1 MSMVNLTIDG
11 QAIEVPAGSTILA
24 AAKTLGIDIPTLCHL
39 DMEKQFNQQ
48 AAACRVCVVEIEK
61 RRNLAPACATSVME
75 GMVILTESPR
85 VVEARKTVI
94 NLMLSDHPLDCLTCG
109 QAGNCS
115 LQDLCY
121 RYDIEQT
128 DYPGMRNDFPLD
140 DSNEFY
146 VRNLNKCVACRRCV
160 QICSNYQQTNAIGF
174 GNRGFTT
181 HPVAPFDKKM
191 TDSICVSCGNCV
203 SACPTGA
210 LQPKSKEKFRFW
222 EVDRVK
228 TTCSYC
234 GVGCE
239 MNLLVKNNK
248 VVGVEPSNGA
258 ANEGLLCVKGKF
270 GYNFINHPDRLTTP
284 LIKKDGKLV
293 PASWDEAYELIA
305 RKLNETKS
313 NFGADAL
320 AGFASARVTN
330 EENYLFMKMVRAV
343 FGTNNVD
350 HCARLCHASTVAG
363 LATTLG
369 SGAMTNS
376 IAEVLNSDVIFVTG
390 SNTTETHPVIGS
402 KIRRAVANGAKLIVA
417 EPRCIDLVKQADVF
431 MQITPGTNVA
441 LYNGMMNVIIEEG
454 LQDEAFIK
462 QRCENYEELA
472 KVIKEYTP
480 ERVAEICGIN
490 AEDIRVAAR
499 LYAKAKAASIFYS
512 MGVTQHSTGT
522 SGVMGTSNLAL
533 LCGQIGKESSGV
545 NPLRGQNNVQ
555 GACDMGCLPG
565 DFTGY
570 QKVANPEAV
579 AKFEKAWGVKL
590 STEPGHTVTEII
602 PMAGKG
608 EIKFLYIMG
617 ENPMLSD
624 PDQKH
629 VRAGLEALD
638 FLVVQDIFLTETAEL
653 ADVVLPAASFAEKD
667 GTFTNTER
675 RVQRV
680 RRAIPAPGQAK
691 ADWVIL
697 QEMMAKLGYAKSY
710 ANASEIM
717 EEIASITPSYGGIS
731 YARLENESL
740 QWPCP
745 TTDHPGTK
753 FLHKDK
759 CARGLGLLK
768 PWEFK
773 PSAETP
779 DSDYPLIL
787 STGRILYHYHTKT
800 MTGKVDGLNNLYPE
814 SFVEINPIAARKLS
828 IVDGDKVR
836 VSTRRG
842 AVQATARVT
851 EKLKENVIFMP
862 FHFADGPANA
872 LTNPVL
878 DPIAKIPEFKSCAAR
893 LEKLA
898 WDWSE
903 EADGIR

>member
-1 MSMVNLTIDG
+1 MVNLTIDG
-11 QAIEVPAGSTILA
+11 QAIQVPAGSTILA

-85 VVEARKTVI
+85 VVQARKTVI

-128 DYPGMRNDFPLD
+128 DFPGMRNDFPLD

-146 VRNLNKCVACRRCV
+146 VRDLNKCVACRRCV
-160 QICSNYQQTNAIGF
+160 QICSNYQQTDAIGF

-222 EVDRVK
+222 EIDRVK

-270 GYNFINHPDRLTTP
+270 GYNFINHPDRLKTP

-305 RKLNETKS
+305 SKLNDTKS
-313 NFGADAL
+313 KFGTDAL
-320 AGFASARVTN
+320 AGLASARVTN

-343 FGTNNVD
+343 FGTNNID

-376 IAEVLNSDVIFVTG
+376 ISEIVNSDVIFVTG

-417 EPRCIDLVKQADVF
+417 EPRRIDLVKQADVF

-441 LYNGMMNVIIEEG
+441 LYNGMMNVILEEG

-462 QRCENYEELA
+462 ERCENYEELA
-472 KVIKEYTP
+472 TVIKEYTP

-499 LYAKAKAASIFYS
+499 LYANAKAASIFYS

-533 LCGQIGKESSGV
+533 LCGHIGKESSGV

-680 RRAIPAPGQAK
+680 RQAIPVPGQAK

-697 QEMMAKLGYAKSY
+697 QEMMAKLGYSKTY
-710 ANASEIM
+710 ANAAEIM
-717 EEIASITPSYGGIS
+717 DEIASITPSYGGIN

-773 PSAETP
+773 PSAELP
-779 DSDYPLIL
+779 DSDYPFIL
-787 STGRILYHYHTKT
+787 TTGRILYHYHTKT
-800 MTGKVDGLNNLYPE
+800 MTGKVDGLNNLFPE
-814 SFVEINPIAARKLS
+814 SFVEINPTAAKKLG
-828 IVDGDKVR
+828 VADGGKLR
-836 VSTRRG
+836 ISTRRG
-842 AVQATARVT
+842 AVQATAKVT
-851 EKLKENVIFMP
+851 DKLKENVIFMP

-878 DPIAKIPEFKSCAAR
+878 DPIAKIPEFKSCAASV
-893 LEKLA
+893 EKV
-898 WDWSE
+898 
-903 EADGIR
+903 

>member
-1 MSMVNLTIDG
+1 MSMVNITIDG
-11 QAIEVPAGSTILA
+11 QAVEVPAGSTILE
-24 AAKTLGIDIPTLCHL
+24 AAKSLGIKIPTLCHL
-39 DMEKQFNQQ
+39 EMEKQFNQQ
-48 AAACRVCVVEIEK
+48 AAACRVCVVEVEK
-61 RRNLAPACATSVME
+61 RRNLAPACATSVMD

-128 DYPGMRNDFPLD
+128 DYPGIRNDFPLD

-160 QICSNYQQTNAIGF
+160 QVCSNYQQVDAIGF

-181 HPVAPFDKKM
+181 HPVAPFDKRM
-191 TDSICVSCGNCV
+191 VDSDCVSCGNCV
-203 SACPTGA
+203 SVCPTGA
-210 LQPKSKEKFRFW
+210 LQAKSKEKFRFW
-222 EVDRVK
+222 EIERVK

-239 MNLLVKNNK
+239 MNLLVKDNK
-248 VVGVEPSNGA
+248 VVGVEPSNGP
-258 ANEGLLCVKGKF
+258 ANDGLLCVKGKF

-284 LIKKDGKLV
+284 LIRKDGKFV
-293 PASWDEAYELIA
+293 EAGWDEAYDLIA
-305 RKLNETKS
+305 SKFNDIK
-313 NFGADAL
+313 NKHGADAL
-320 AGFASARVTN
+320 AGLASARVTN
-330 EENYLFMKMVRAV
+330 EENYLFMKMVRAA

-376 IAEVLNSDVIFVTG
+376 INEVLNSDVIFVTG
-390 SNTTETHPVIGS
+390 SNTTETHPVIGA
-402 KIRRAVANGAKLIVA
+402 KIRQAVAKGAKLIVG
-417 EPRCIDLVKQADVF
+417 EPRRIDLVKQADVF

-441 LYNGMMNVIIEEG
+441 LYNGMMNVILEEG

-462 QRCENYEELA
+462 ERCENYEEL
-472 KVIKEYTP
+472 VSIIKDYTP
-480 ERVAEICGIN
+480 EKVAEICGID
-490 AEDIRVAAR
+490 AEDIRAAAR
-499 LYAKAKAASIFYS
+499 LYANAKAASIFYS

-533 LCGQIGKESSGV
+533 LCGHIGKESAGV

-590 STEPGHTVTEII
+590 SNAPGHTVTEII

-629 VRAGLEALD
+629 VKDGLEALD

-680 RRAIPAPGQAK
+680 RKAIPAPGQAK
-691 ADWVIL
+691 PDWVIL
-697 QEMMAKLGYAKSY
+697 QELMAKLGYDKTY
-710 ANASEIM
+710 ADASEIM
-717 EEIASITPSYGGIS
+717 EEIASVTPSYGGIN

-745 TTDHPGTK
+745 TTDHPGTR

-768 PWEFK
+768 PWAFK
-773 PSAETP
+773 PSAELP
-779 DSDYPLIL
+779 DGDYPFIL
-787 STGRILYHYHTKT
+787 TTGRILYHYHTKT
-800 MTGKVDGLNNLYPE
+800 MTGKVDGLNNLFPGSY
-814 SFVEINPIAARKLS
+814 VEINPAAARQLK
-828 IVDGDKVR
+828 IADGDRVK

-842 AVQATARVT
+842 TIQATAKVT
-851 EKLKENVIFMP
+851 GKLKESVIFMP

-878 DPIAKIPEFKSCAAR
+878 DPIAKIPEFKSCAAKV
-893 LEKLA
+893 EK
-898 WDWSE
+898 
-903 EADGIR
+903 I

>member
-1 MSMVNLTIDG
+1 MVNLTIDG

-61 RRNLAPACATSVME
+61 RRNLAPACATSVMD

-115 LQDLCY
+115 LQNLCY

-128 DYPGMRNDFPLD
+128 EFPGMRNDFPLD

-146 VRNLNKCVACRRCV
+146 VRDLNKCVACRRCV
-160 QICSNYQQTNAIGF
+160 QICSNFQQTDAIGF

-248 VVGVEPSNGA
+248 VVGVEPSYGA

-270 GYNFINHPDRLTTP
+270 GYNFINHPDRLKTP
-284 LIKKDGKLV
+284 LIKKDGQLV

-305 RKLNETKS
+305 SKLNETKS
-313 NFGADAL
+313 KFGADAL
-320 AGFASARVTN
+320 AGLASARVTN

-343 FGTNNVD
+343 FGTNNID

-376 IAEVLNSDVIFVTG
+376 ISEIVNSDVIFVTG
-390 SNTTETHPVIGS
+390 SNTTETHPVIGA
-402 KIRRAVANGAKLIVA
+402 KIRQAVAKGAKLIVA
-417 EPRCIDLVKQADVF
+417 EPRRIDLVKQADVF

-441 LYNGMMNVIIEEG
+441 LYNGMMNVILEEG

-462 QRCENYEELA
+462 ERCENYEELA

-490 AEDIRVAAR
+490 AEDVRVAAR
-499 LYAKAKAASIFYS
+499 LYANAKAASIFYS

-533 LCGQIGKESSGV
+533 LCGHIGKESSGV

-680 RRAIPAPGQAK
+680 RQAIPAPGQAK

-697 QEMMAKLGYAKSY
+697 QEMMAKLGYEKTY
-710 ANASEIM
+710 ANATEIM
-717 EEIASITPSYGGIS
+717 EEIASVTPSYGGIN

-773 PSAETP
+773 PSAELP
-779 DSDYPLIL
+779 DSDYPFIL

-800 MTGKVDGLNNLYPE
+800 MTGKVDGLNNLFPE
-814 SFVEINPIAARKLS
+814 SFVEINPAAAKKLG
-828 IVDGDKVR
+828 VAEGGKVR
-836 VSTRRG
+836 ISTRRG
-842 AVQATARVT
+842 AVQATAKVT
-851 EKLKENVIFMP
+851 DKLKENVIFMP

-878 DPIAKIPEFKSCAAR
+878 DPIAKIPEFKSCAASV
-893 LEKLA
+893 EK
-898 WDWSE
+898 
-903 EADGIR
+903 I